1 MTEFA
6 IYIIKAVI
14 SALAGVGLMEWLK
27 NFIKTQKTWIFSL
40 IMPAIAVGC
49 FCSIEYLPIGVF
61 GSIMTVGIMQINYQ
75 LLIQG
80 IQKIVKSKISSIA
93 KTDLPSVPEAENEQ
107 SD

>member
-1 MTEFA
+1 MADFVTYF
-6 IYIIKAVI
+6 IKAVI

-27 NFIKTQKTWIFSL
+27 NFIKTEKTWIYSI
-40 IMPAIAVGC
+40 IMPVIAVVC

-80 IQKIVKSKISSIA
+80 IQKIVKSKIKSIS
-93 KTDLPSVPEAENEQ
+93 KSEVENE
-107 SD
+107 

>member
-1 MTEFA
+1 MGEFA
-6 IYIIKAVI
+6 SYIIKAVI

-27 NFIKTQKTWIFSL
+27 NFIKTEKTWIYSI
-40 IMPAIAVGC
+40 IMPVVAVGC

-61 GSIMTVGIMQINYQ
+61 GSIMTIGIMQINYQ

-80 IQKIVKSKISSIA
+80 IQKIVKSKINSIS
-93 KTDLPSVPEAENEQ
+93 KSEVENEQ